1 MKWGKYT
8 PFLLLIPTFL
18 IIILFIY
25 WPTISSF
32 MLSFYKV
39 SPFGDRKIFVGF
51 DNFINLFKS
60 QAYLNSIKVTIIYV
74 VITVFSVIFFGYLI
88 ALLLDNKVFGV
99 KFYRTLIFTPYAIS
113 FTIAGALWTFM
124 LNPVA
129 GHINYFLDRFFW
141 DKRQLAYWSTIR
153 IDFYNDYKYL
163 ENASFFHYILSS
175 RSPIYTRRSHRK
187 CNY

>member
-74 VITVFSVIFFGYLI
+74 VITVFSVIF
-88 ALLLDNKVFGV
+88 LD
-99 KFYRTLIFTPYAIS
+99 
-113 FTIAGALWTFM
+113 
-124 LNPVA
+124 
-129 GHINYFLDRFFW
+129 
-141 DKRQLAYWSTIR
+141 
-153 IDFYNDYKYL
+153 
-163 ENASFFHYILSS
+163 IL
-175 RSPIYTRRSHRK
+175 
-187 CNY
+187 